1 MLLFF
6 KRFLLLVLVM
16 SCFWAQIFAAAKLPR
31 DEVDVLNQIAQTM
44 GATNWTFG
52 SDACEDHVTIKQIVL
67 TDPLRNITCNC
78 QFQNETCHIIAM
90 EFMRFS
96 LPGTLPPQIVN
107 LPYLENVDF
116 AYNYLHGSIPREWAS
131 MQLKYISV
139 FANRLSGNIPSHL
152 GNITSLTYLDL
163 EENQFSGTIPQELG
177 NFVNLETLRLSSN
190 RLIGNLPME
199 LVKLKNLTDF
209 RINDNNFNGSVPDF
223 IQSWTQLNR
232 LEIQGSGL
240 EGPIPPSIS
249 ALDKLNQLRISDLQG
264 MNQTFPM
271 LRNMTGLTRI
281 ILRNCNISGEIPEY
295 IWGIKN
301 LRFLDLSFNHLTG
314 ELPDVA
320 LPADLKFT
328 FLTGNSIQGNVPES
342 ILKKGTNVD
351 LSYNNFTWQS
361 PEQPACREKP
371 NLNLN
376 LFRSS
381 SVENNLRG
389 VFPCTNNFTCHRY
402 WHSLHINCGGGN
414 VKVNDSTF
422 EGDAGVGG
430 GAATYHLL
438 DGTNWGISST
448 GDFTDDDDE
457 QNTNYIAN
465 SQSSGI
471 SELYNDARI
480 SPLSLTYIG
489 YCLENGN
496 YSVALHF
503 AEIQFTN
510 DKTYKTLGRRIFDIY
525 IQDKLVEKDFNIEAE
540 AHGVLKPITRPF
552 TANVSNHILEIRFQ
566 WAGKGTTA
574 IPIGGVYGPLISAI
588 SVDPNF
594 KPLYGAGKKTIAPIV
609 AGVIIGSCLIILV
622 LGIFCW
628 RHYFRTKSG
637 RQEDLEGLEFQ
648 ASSFTL
654 KQIRAATSNFDP
666 MNKIGEGGFGPVY
679 KGQLTNGTII
689 AVKQLS
695 SKSRQGN
702 REFLNEIAMISCLQ
716 HPNLVKIH
724 GCCVEG
730 DQLLLVYEYMEN
742 NSLAHALFGGENSQL
757 KLNWPVRQKICL
769 GIARGLAFLH
779 EESRFKIVHRDI
791 KATNVL
797 LDRDLNPKI
806 SDFGLAKLDEEEKT
820 HISTRVAGTIGY
832 MAPEYALWGY
842 LTYKADVYSFGV
854 VALEIVS
861 GKNNMSY
868 VPDSNCTCPLD
879 WAFHLHRSGTL
890 MELVDPRLGSEFNKV
905 EAERMIK
912 IALLCTNASPS
923 LRPTMSEVVS
933 MLEGSSNIPDVIPE
947 AGGLSEDLRFKT
959 LRDHPREMNS
969 SGLEGSLSHYSSSA
983 SFLPG
988 SSSTDDVREI
998 NAEAYLKFK
1007 AMRDSHIHME
1017 RQRSVAQL
1025 STPVPSWTG
1034 SSKSAHDL
1042 HNTI

>member
-78 QFQNETCHIIAM
+78 QFQNETCHITAM

-271 LRNMTGLTRI
+271 LRNMAGLTRI

-637 RQEDLEGLEFQ
+637 RQEGLE
-648 ASSFTL
+648 SF
-654 KQIRAATSNFDP
+654 K
-666 MNKIGEGGFGPVY
+666 
-679 KGQLTNGTII
+679 
-689 AVKQLS
+689 
-695 SKSRQGN
+695 
-702 REFLNEIAMISCLQ
+702 
-716 HPNLVKIH
+716 
-724 GCCVEG
+724 
-730 DQLLLVYEYMEN
+730 
-742 NSLAHALFGGENSQL
+742 
-757 KLNWPVRQKICL
+757 
-769 GIARGLAFLH
+769 
-779 EESRFKIVHRDI
+779 
-791 KATNVL
+791 
-797 LDRDLNPKI
+797 
-806 SDFGLAKLDEEEKT
+806 
-820 HISTRVAGTIGY
+820 
-832 MAPEYALWGY
+832 
-842 LTYKADVYSFGV
+842 
-854 VALEIVS
+854 
-861 GKNNMSY
+861 
-868 VPDSNCTCPLD
+868 
-879 WAFHLHRSGTL
+879 
-890 MELVDPRLGSEFNKV
+890 
-905 EAERMIK
+905 
-912 IALLCTNASPS
+912 
-923 LRPTMSEVVS
+923 
-933 MLEGSSNIPDVIPE
+933 
-947 AGGLSEDLRFKT
+947 
-959 LRDHPREMNS
+959 
-969 SGLEGSLSHYSSSA
+969 
-983 SFLPG
+983 
-988 SSSTDDVREI
+988 
-998 NAEAYLKFK
+998 
-1007 AMRDSHIHME
+1007 
-1017 RQRSVAQL
+1017 
-1025 STPVPSWTG
+1025 
-1034 SSKSAHDL
+1034 
-1042 HNTI
+1042 